1 MNLHP
6 LHWMQL
12 FIADSNRFRETF
24 NATTS
29 ELPVRGQAKLLMY
42 GDFVKSRAT
51 AESRTIQEVIE
62 EEFNYYDYSRKKT
75 FHEPY
80 FAPVDLSYKVTD
92 FKPSLT
98 DAGICQ
104 VYNGDSLSS
113 IFTPSPRIYDFQ
125 NSLDPRTKQITPLII
140 NGTGKISEITM
151 WLDASNK
158 NPAENMYLFEKEQ
171 GGLIVAINAWNQYYD
186 VRINQLDL
194 RAGSEVIIKV
204 EPVVHY
210 ASDDFRRQNLND
222 RKCRFKDELK
232 VVVYLGFQMNWR
244 HPWPGIS
251 NFIAFLSQI

>member
-1 MNLHP
+1 
-6 LHWMQL
+6 MQL
-12 FIADSNRFRETF
+12 FIADGYKVRGAF

-62 EEFNYYDYSRKKT
+62 EEFNFYDYSRKKT
-75 FHEPY
+75 FQEPY

-98 DAGICQ
+98 DAGICH

-113 IFTPSPRIYDFQ
+113 IFTPSPRIYDLIY
-125 NSLDPRTKQITPLII
+125 SLDPRAKQITPLMI

-158 NPAENMYLFEKEQ
+158 NPAENMYLFDKEQ
-171 GGLIVAINAWNQYYD
+171 GGLVVALNAWNQYYD

-204 EPVVHY
+204 EPVVHT
-210 ASDDFRRQNLND
+210 ASDDFRRQNIND
-222 RKCRFKDELK
+222 RRCRFKDEVK
-232 VVVYLGFQMNWR
+232 VGEY
-244 HPWPGIS
+244 I
-251 NFIAFLSQI
+251 

>member
-1 MNLHP
+1 
-6 LHWMQL
+6 MQL
-12 FIADSNRFRETF
+12 FIADGYKVRGAF

-62 EEFNYYDYSRKKT
+62 EEFNFYDYSRKKT
-75 FHEPY
+75 FQEPY

-113 IFTPSPRIYDFQ
+113 IFTPSPRIYDLIY
-125 NSLDPRTKQITPLII
+125 SLDPRAKQITPLMI

-158 NPAENMYLFEKEQ
+158 NPAENMYLFDKEQ
-171 GGLIVAINAWNQYYD
+171 GGLVVALNAWNQYYD

-204 EPVVHY
+204 EPVVHT
-210 ASDDFRRQNLND
+210 ASDDFRRQNIND
-222 RKCRFKDELK
+222 RRCRFKDEVK
-232 VVVYLGFQMNWR
+232 VGEY
-244 HPWPGIS
+244 I
-251 NFIAFLSQI
+251 